1 MAPLKN
7 VDKDFN
13 MNICLKI
20 KITNV
25 FIPIILLDFQQHGWT
40 KRLSY

>member
-25 FIPIILLDFQQHGWT
+25 FIPIILLDILISIYRWC
-40 KRLSY
+40 